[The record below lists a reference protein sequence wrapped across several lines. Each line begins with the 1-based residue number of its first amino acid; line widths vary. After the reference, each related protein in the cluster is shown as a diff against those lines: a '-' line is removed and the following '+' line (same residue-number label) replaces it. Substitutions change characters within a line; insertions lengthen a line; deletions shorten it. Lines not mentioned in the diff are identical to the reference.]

1 MRSSFVGVRV
11 VTPLGG
17 ALPIYSSSRSS
28 IYSKETMLRPVR
40 KLILHHPGKLTAWLV
55 AFSSMYTFARV
66 LVLQYALGA
75 LHYWIYRY
83 PSNFPHV
90 VFVPLYY
97 ISVTVAF
104 FAAIY
109 HDCVVLQSGLWKY
122 VLPIPLTVSGRLYR
136 IVGVPMY
143 AFAIAAIEAVQF
155 FRNPSM
161 ESDLS
166 RLAVYFQGLRNNVYL
181 DDLLVKKV
189 LFDIKWQA
197 WTLQTAANPTTAAYI
212 RLPLE
217 LLCALLVCVI
227 YGIAIFCNEPGQGA
241 FVLNESVRVIS
252 LLTCLSMLLLFVDG
266 EELRQATRNNDLL
279 RVKNILARGVNPSS
293 KSDDGSTPLHICA
306 QQALV
311 SPAKVL
317 LENKADPNVADRLGF
332 TALHWA
338 VQIRREEVSATNRLE
353 MIRLLMRNGAD
364 PRKADPSGVTPLSI
378 ASKKENESS
387 LGVLHEMM
395 TRQSSAAI
403 ESVVRHSSNSG
414 SVSTTSEAPET
425 TTSNN

>member
-1 MRSSFVGVRV
+1 
-11 VTPLGG
+11 
-17 ALPIYSSSRSS
+17 
-28 IYSKETMLRPVR
+28 MLRPVR

-66 LVLQYALGA
+66 LVLQYTLGA

-97 ISVTVAF
+97 ISVTGAF

-136 IVGVPMY
+136 IVGVPVY

-166 RLAVYFQGLRNNVYL
+166 RLAVYFQGLRDNVYL

-197 WTLQTAANPTTAAYI
+197 WTLQTATSPSTAAYI

-217 LLCALLVCVI
+217 LLCAMIVCVI
-227 YGIAIFCNEPGQGA
+227 YGIAIFCNEPGQ
-241 FVLNESVRVIS
+241 
-252 LLTCLSMLLLFVDG
+252 DG
-266 EELRQATRNNDLL
+266 EELRQATRNNDLM
-279 RVKNILARGVNPSS
+279 RVKNILARGVNPNS

-317 LENKADPNVADRLGF
+317 LENKADPNVSDRLGF

-338 VQIRREEVSATNRLE
+338 VQIRREEMSASNRLE

-387 LGVLHEMM
+387 LGVLQEMM
-395 TRQSSAAI
+395 TRQGGAAI
-403 ESVVRHSSNSG
+403 ESIDGRSH
-414 SVSTTSEAPET
+414 SVSTSSEASES
-425 TTSNN
+425 TTSNT

>member
-1 MRSSFVGVRV
+1 MRV

-17 ALPIYSSSRSS
+17 AILPIYSFSFS
-28 IYSKETMLRPVR
+28 YSKENMLRPVR

-66 LVLQYALGA
+66 LVLQYTLGA

-97 ISVTVAF
+97 ISVTGAF

-136 IVGVPMY
+136 IVGVPVY

-166 RLAVYFQGLRNNVYL
+166 RLAVYFQGLRDNVYL

-197 WTLQTAANPTTAAYI
+197 WTLQTATSPSTAAYI

-217 LLCALLVCVI
+217 LLCAMIVCVI

-241 FVLNESVRVIS
+241 LPCVLPS
-252 LLTCLSMLLLFVDG
+252 LACWMLFSCMPSCSSCRRRRAPPGHAEQRPDAR
-266 EELRQATRNNDLL
+266 EEHPRA
-279 RVKNILARGVNPSS
+279 
-293 KSDDGSTPLHICA
+293 
-306 QQALV
+306 
-311 SPAKVL
+311 
-317 LENKADPNVADRLGF
+317 
-332 TALHWA
+332 
-338 VQIRREEVSATNRLE
+338 RREPEQQVGRRLDTAAHL
-353 MIRLLMRNGAD
+353 RAAGA
-364 PRKADPSGVTPLSI
+364 R
-378 ASKKENESS
+378 
-387 LGVLHEMM
+387 
-395 TRQSSAAI
+395 
-403 ESVVRHSSNSG
+403 
-414 SVSTTSEAPET
+414 
-425 TTSNN
+425 